1 MTTEQQD
8 LLDRAMVQLTLLAE
22 AQTAA
27 LLQLGFPAATES
39 AELGSCLRS
48 AREKMR
54 ESLEHAN
61 HARRALRLAG
71 ARIPSL
77 DDKPREEKYDLAELA
92 ALDSVS
98 GHALLLALDALQ
110 SMANRYDADR
120 GKVVMG
126 EGADFGEGIAA
137 MRSRLRQFLGVNV
150 GAGRE

>member
-8 LLDRAMVQLTLLAE
+8 LIDRAMVQLTLLAE
-22 AQTAA
+22 SQSAA
-27 LLQLGFPAATES
+27 LFQLGDPAAVE
-39 AELGSCLRS
+39 S

-71 ARIPSL
+71 ARVPSL

-92 ALDSVS
+92 ALDSDA
-98 GHALLLALDALQ
+98 GKNLLAGLGELQGFADA
-110 SMANRYDADR
+110 YDRER
-120 GKVVMG
+120 GKSVPSG
-126 EGADFGEGIAA
+126 RYNILDSGTDFGEALQ
-137 MRSRLRQFLGVNV
+137 MLRSRLRQLLGGNV